1 MNPVAKRL
9 CWAALVAATSVGA
22 EPATPGH
29 VGRYEGTPKDTEAI
43 MQVTRDFRAAIV
55 EKDPKKLSGLLLNS
69 RILFS
74 SPASPERTKKVRE
87 DLNVHYDG
95 IDTAGAVGFLDFIG
109 KTKEPVEE
117 KFYNIK
123 ITQDRHVAW
132 VMFDYEF
139 LENNAVQNYGVE
151 TWQLVKTPEDKWKI
165 LSVVWSSHG
174 APK

>member
-1 MNPVAKRL
+1 M
-9 CWAALVAATSVGA
+9 ALVAVTSAGA
-22 EPATPGH
+22 QPSTPGH
-29 VGRYEGTPKDTEAI
+29 VGRYDSTQKDTEAI
-43 MQVTRDFRAAIV
+43 MQVTQDFRAAIV
-55 EKDPKKLSGLLLNS
+55 EKDAKKLSGLLLNA
-69 RILFS
+69 RILFA

-109 KTKEPVEE
+109 KAKEPVEE

-139 LENNAVQNYGVE
+139 LQNNAVQNYGIE